1 MTNGMILTHGAGSN
15 RNAPLL
21 VAMEREFTALGW
33 VVERV
38 DLAFRESGRSG
49 PPRPS
54 DQHLDRE
61 GLSRHLS
68 SMRGRVDGKVFFGGH
83 SYGGRQGS
91 ILLAS
96 QPELADA
103 LLLLGYPLHP
113 PAKPAQLRTEHFPSL
128 RVPTLFA
135 SGGKDEFGT
144 PQELEAAVALIPART
159 QRLLF
164 EKLKH
169 DLGSG
174 KGTTPSE
181 VAQAFAAFAL

>member
-1 MTNGMILTHGAGSN
+1 MNGIVLTHGAGSN

-21 VAMEREFTALGW
+21 VAMDREFAAMGW

-49 PPRPS
+49 PPRPA

-61 GLSRHLS
+61 GLAAHLGA
-68 SMRGRVDGKVFFGGH
+68 MRARVAGKVLLGGH

-91 ILLAS
+91 ILLAER
-96 QPELADA
+96 PELADA

-113 PAKPAQLRTEHFPSL
+113 PGKPTQLRTEHFPSL
-128 RVPTLFA
+128 CVPTLFA

-144 PQELEAAVALIPART
+144 PEELQAAVALIPART

-169 DLGSG
+169 DLGGG
-174 KGTTPSE
+174 KGSTPTE